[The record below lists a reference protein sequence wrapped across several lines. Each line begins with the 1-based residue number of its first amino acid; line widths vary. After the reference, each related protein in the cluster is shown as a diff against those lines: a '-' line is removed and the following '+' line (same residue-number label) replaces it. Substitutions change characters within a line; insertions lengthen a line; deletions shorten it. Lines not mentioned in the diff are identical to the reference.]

1 MFSIVLLGSCSKDE
15 NLTNY
20 ENLVGS
26 WKYLNILEDS
36 CARFDSLL
44 IWNSTDTLPIY
55 GMDTSYSYV
64 YDSMFNSN
72 PVGIGSSD
80 DYFSMHPYTRFDTIL
95 RTFYADY
102 SSEYYSSFFYT
113 DTANC
118 SFGFIGG
125 AQTYSW
131 DYIDCGDGCLELSIS
146 NIDSSGNNSI
156 VGQLFYSY
164 KINQNNT
171 MEFCITRLVN
181 NSPQLLFPVD
191 TTYQQPHECY
201 TFTKQ

>member
-1 MFSIVLLGSCSKDE
+1 
-15 NLTNY
+15 
-20 ENLVGS
+20 
-26 WKYLNILEDS
+26 
-36 CARFDSLL
+36 
-44 IWNSTDTLPIY
+44 
-55 GMDTSYSYV
+55 MDTSYFYV

-102 SSEYYSSFFYT
+102 SSEYYRSFFYT

-118 SFGFIGG
+118 SFGFYGGG

-131 DYIDCGDGCLELSIS
+131 DYIDCGDGCLDLEIIE
-146 NIDSSGNNSI
+146 IDSSGNNSI